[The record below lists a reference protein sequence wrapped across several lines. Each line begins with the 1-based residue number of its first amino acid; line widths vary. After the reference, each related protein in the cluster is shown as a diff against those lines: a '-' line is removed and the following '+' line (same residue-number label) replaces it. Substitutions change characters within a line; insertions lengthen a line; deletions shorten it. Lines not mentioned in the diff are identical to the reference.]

1 MQQRGHHQ
9 HDGKWQAALEER
21 VQILEAQV
29 AILDEALRVL
39 TRGLEDLPAAE
50 PGRKQAAEAARRAH
64 DLLLTAGPRPAQSAG
79 A

>member
-9 HDGKWQAALEER
+9 HDAKWQAALEER
-21 VQILEAQV
+21 VQILEVQV
-29 AILDEALRVL
+29 SILDEALRIL

-64 DLLLTAGPRPAQSAG
+64 DLLLTAEPRAAQPSG